1 MVRDEILHG
10 ETTGGVKGLH
20 QVGPN
25 AAGAAERS
33 PMWLLVIVLLNI
45 VPGLEKITVLNTFAT
60 AEECQ
65 NERDRIGFEM
75 AAAYPYERD
84 FVIACQLNPKQSS

>member
-1 MVRDEILHG
+1 MGKATV
-10 ETTGGVKGLH
+10 GVEGLH
-20 QVGPN
+20 EAGPN

-45 VPGLEKITVLNTFAT
+45 VPGLEKIMVLNTFAT
-60 AEECQ
+60 SEECQ
-65 NERDRIGFEM
+65 SERNRIGFEM

-84 FVIACQLNPKQSS
+84 FVIACRLNPKHSS